1 MHTLYVLQQKLREP
15 CWKKKAETKQLVDI
29 KDKITRMRQTRIA
42 DSPARRGWQPKH
54 IKNAGKFDV
63 YALV

>member
-1 MHTLYVLQQKLREP
+1 MKENRNE
-15 CWKKKAETKQLVDI
+15 QLVDI